1 MYFND
6 FVSANKFTQ
15 SIGLSGATIKPSTS
29 VRHLNDPTFFTKLGP
44 YLKIDDPQELVA
56 QCNVVSQVVC
66 EAIKQAI
73 GCNAYLTIGD
83 VSSYGKPYFNM
94 DKAYVTDLISGGKQS
109 LYPQKYHHHAWITL
123 DSMEIIDFTI
133 STSLAMISPGLSN
146 KTRLDMI
153 GGVLSGHGDEL
164 THGAQYHPVLVG
176 EEFYNEYDAA
186 YPLLKERY
194 LALIEGKPG
203 QQTTIIKPAS
213 RP

>member
-146 KTRLDMI
+146 NNQTSFSPIDTQTLLITRLHADSHC
-153 GGVLSGHGDEL
+153 LRRNTPCL
-164 THGAQYHPVLVG
+164 TALLPERGLPAHPV
-176 EEFYNEYDAA
+176 E
-186 YPLLKERY
+186 
-194 LALIEGKPG
+194 
-203 QQTTIIKPAS
+203 
-213 RP
+213 